1 MCLIIDTNVAALALC
16 HPADPEFEPVYRSLF
31 GEGRPEQN
39 LVYGG
44 ALASEYDKSGRISS
58 AVQELLR
65 TGRARREDDAEVNRE
80 TGQIRARCKSN
91 DPHIIALARVSGVRL
106 LCTHDRR
113 SGLMA
118 DFKKKSLVDGPR
130 GKVYTKNTRGNL
142 RLLSA
147 KCKCKRCRAAP

>member
-1 MCLIIDTNVAALALC
+1 VCLIVDTNVASLALC

-31 GEGRPEQN
+31 GDGRPEQN

-44 ALASEYDKSGRISS
+44 ALASEYDKSGRISR

-65 TGRARREDDAEVNRE
+65 TGRARREDDKAVDAETRC
-80 TGQIRARCKSN
+80 TKPQCKSN
-91 DPHIIALARVSGVRL
+91 DPHVIALARVSGVRL

-118 DFKKKSLVDGPR
+118 DFKKKELIDNPR
-130 GKVYTKNTRGNL
+130 GKVYTRHANAH
-142 RLLSA
+142 LLA
-147 KCKCKRCRAAP
+147 EECPCRRCKRSP

>member
-1 MCLIIDTNVAALALC
+1 MCLIVDTNVATLALC
-16 HPADPEFEPVYRSLF
+16 HPAHPEFEPVYRSLF

-44 ALASEYDKSGRISS
+44 TLASEYDKSGRISS

-65 TGRARREDDAEVNRE
+65 TGRARREDDKAVDAETRCIKP
-80 TGQIRARCKSN
+80 QCKSN

-106 LCTHDRR
+106 LCTHDKN

-118 DFKKKSLVDGPR
+118 DFKRKALIDKPR
-130 GKVYTKNTRGNL
+130 GRIYTRRKNSD
-142 RLLSA
+142 LLSA
-147 KCKCKRCRAAP
+147 ECPCKRCKSIP

>member
-1 MCLIIDTNVAALALC
+1 MCLIVDTNVAHLALC

-65 TGRARREDDAEVNRE
+65 TGRARREDDKAVDAETRCVKP
-80 TGQIRARCKSN
+80 QCKSN
-91 DPHIIALARVSGVRL
+91 DPHIIALARLSGVRL

-113 SGLMA
+113 SGLIA
-118 DFKKKSLVDGPR
+118 DFKEKRLVDKPR
-130 GKVYTKNTRGNL
+130 GKVYTKQRNSH
-142 RLLSA
+142 LLSA
-147 KCKCKRCRAAP
+147 KCKCRRCRATG